1 MDSEIKKSSYFN
13 HFFHLSSYHWLHSL
27 LILLNLICVV
37 MISSDQLTPEKVH
50 LLNQWVVILRYVF
63 SIELVVRLVLL
74 RGDFFKNHQNTFMA
88 IILIASYALEVPSL
102 TIFLTFAMLKSLRQ
116 LSFIP
121 KTRHVID
128 AFIRTL
134 PGVFN
139 VLFMIILAYVVF
151 GALATIL
158 FGKQVPE
165 LWGNFMNSF
174 ISLQQAML
182 GDDWGNNL
190 RATMKFYPHAWIFL
204 AIFLFLVSMILLN
217 LFVGIIVDSMQNVE
231 ESNDKSSAQDKKET
245 PPLPSHEDDLALIK
259 KDIAEIKKILKK
271 HVES

>member
-1 MDSEIKKSSYFN
+1 MGKEIKKINCSS
-13 HFFHLSSYHWLHSL
+13 HFFHFSAYHWLHTL
-27 LILLNLICVV
+27 LIFVNLFCIV
-37 MISSDQLTPEKVH
+37 MMTSDQLTIDKVN
-50 LLNQWVVILRYVF
+50 LLDQWIFILRYIF
-63 SIELVVRLVLL
+63 SFELIARLIFM
-74 RGDFFKNHQNTFMA
+74 RRDFFKNHQNTFMA
-88 IILIASYALEVPSL
+88 VVLIASYALEVPSL
-102 TIFLTFAMLKSLRQ
+102 TVFLTFATLQSLRQ

-128 AFIRTL
+128 SFTRTL

-139 VLFMIILAYVVF
+139 VLFMIILAYIVF
-151 GALATIL
+151 GALGTIL
-158 FGKQVPE
+158 FGKQVPA

-204 AIFLFLVSMILLN
+204 AIFVFLVSMILLN
-217 LFVGIIVDSMQNVE
+217 LFVGVIVDSMQNVE
-231 ESNDKSSAQDKKET
+231 ESGDKSDS
-245 PPLPSHEDDLALIK
+245 SDDAGASSKDADLVAIK

-271 HVES
+271 HVDS